1 MTKRPY
7 VPAPVNMD
15 AIDQAIAQSIATI
28 ERSYA
33 LLSRLN
39 VDHDNRY
46 LCGRLLPQT
55 ACPDRTG
62 APFRISSSRDQR
74 VSPLSL
80 GVELPHKDDKCCGF
94 TERLPR

>member
-39 VDHDNRY
+39 ADHDNRY
-46 LCGRLLPQT
+46 LSGRLLSQQ

-62 APFRISSSRDQR
+62 ASFRISPVR
-74 VSPLSL
+74 P
-80 GVELPHKDDKCCGF
+80 GY
-94 TERLPR
+94 